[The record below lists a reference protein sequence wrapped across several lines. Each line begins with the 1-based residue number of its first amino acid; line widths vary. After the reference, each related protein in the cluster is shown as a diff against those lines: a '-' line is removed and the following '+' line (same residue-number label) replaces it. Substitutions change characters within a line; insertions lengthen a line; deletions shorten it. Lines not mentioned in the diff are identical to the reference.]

1 MSGQS
6 ISIDGAVNLRD
17 LGGYQTEQGH
27 SVRRGMLLRSG
38 TLAYLSEGGRESFA
52 DLGVALICDL
62 RRAVERDEEPT
73 PDLPGTPQRLE
84 IPIDPGSAIVMRERL
99 GAENLSLEDRV
110 RFMSEITAE
119 LIRDHADDYASM
131 FEGLLNME
139 DGAFLVHC
147 SAGKDRTGIACALIL
162 HALGVP
168 EETVI
173 ADYLLTN
180 QTIDY
185 EGFVLPRLVQR
196 YESAQLPDR
205 ELVMALAG
213 VREEYVRAAYQAIHD
228 SFADVEH
235 YIEAAVG
242 LDALAREELRQRYL
256 HTL

>member
-1 MSGQS
+1 MSEQS

-38 TLAYLSEGGRESFA
+38 TLAYLSDDGRQAFG
-52 DLGVALICDL
+52 DLGVTLICDL
-62 RRAVERDEEPT
+62 RRAVEREEEPT
-73 PDLPGTPQRLE
+73 PQLPGGPQRLE
-84 IPIDPGSAIVMRERL
+84 IPIDPGSAVVMRERL
-99 GAENLSLEDRV
+99 GEENVSLSDRIA
-110 RFMSEITAE
+110 FMSEITAE
-119 LIRDHADDYASM
+119 LIRDHADDYADM
-131 FEGLLNME
+131 FEGLLNLRE
-139 DGAFLVHC
+139 GAFLVHC

-162 HALGVP
+162 HALGVA

-213 VREEYVRAAYQAIHD
+213 VREEYVRAAYEAIHE

-242 LDALAREELRQRYL
+242 LNAQARQELRQRYL